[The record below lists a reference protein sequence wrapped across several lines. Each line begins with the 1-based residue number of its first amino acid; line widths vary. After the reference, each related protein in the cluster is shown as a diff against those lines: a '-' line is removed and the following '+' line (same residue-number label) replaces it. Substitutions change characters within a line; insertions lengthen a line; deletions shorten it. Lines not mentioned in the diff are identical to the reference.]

1 MFVFGIIIILIIL
14 FRNIDSSFI
23 NFSDRIKTLKIT
35 SSPLMINIAYN
46 LLYCFSWCQIQ
57 LCKIKTNI
65 RTELTNIDLCFKNY
79 LKDKGWITDIVINEM
94 IIIDNNGNEICNLR
108 IENKVIVENDCA
120 NIDYAGILLLDEDI
134 NTNCVN
140 HVFYEKIPKNID
152 YKVSKLKFMSIE
164 LDYNNNNYLIDL
176 KNNDNNYYIVNNYLN
191 EFFFK
196 YYIKNILNL
205 SIDQNNFNY
214 NVTIIDNDVNIIY
227 LLPYQSIKINEDN
240 YEIFP
245 IENIESNDES
255 NIETNDTS
263 DDKISENNIHVD
275 NLPIRINS
283 DDKLIENNVFVDKI
297 SENSDS
303 DDKSRNNSII
313 YDSDEYVKLETA

>member
-23 NFSDRIKTLKIT
+23 NFLDKLKIT

-79 LKDKGWITDIVINEM
+79 LKDKGWITDIVVNEM
-94 IIIDNNGNEICNLR
+94 IIIDNNGNELCNLY
-108 IENKVIVENDCA
+108 IKNKSIVENDYT
-120 NIDYAGILLLDEDI
+120 NIEYAGIILLDKDI
-134 NTNCVN
+134 DTNCVN
-140 HVFYEKIPKNID
+140 HVFYKKFPNNID

-164 LDYNNNNYLIDL
+164 LHYNNNNYLIDL
-176 KNNDNNYYIVNNYLN
+176 KNNNNNYYIVNNYLN

-205 SIDQNNFNY
+205 KIDQDNFDY
-214 NVTIIDNDVNIIY
+214 NVTIIDNDVNIIN
-227 LLPYQSIKINEDN
+227 LLPHQTIKINEDN

-245 IENIESNDES
+245 IENTDSN
-255 NIETNDTS
+255 NIS
-263 DDKISENNIHVD
+263 DDKTSANDDYVD
-275 NLPIRINS
+275 NLPIRIDS
-283 DDKLIENNVFVDKI
+283 DDKLIENNVFVDKL
-297 SENSDS
+297 SEHSDS
-303 DDKSRNNSII
+303 DDK
-313 YDSDEYVKLETA
+313 

>member
-23 NFSDRIKTLKIT
+23 NFLDKLKIT

-79 LKDKGWITDIVINEM
+79 LKDKGWITDIVVNEM
-94 IIIDNNGNEICNLR
+94 IIIDNNGNELCNLY
-108 IENKVIVENDCA
+108 IKNKSIVENDYT
-120 NIDYAGILLLDEDI
+120 NIEYAGIILLDKDI
-134 NTNCVN
+134 DTNCVN
-140 HVFYEKIPKNID
+140 HVFYKKFPNNID

-164 LDYNNNNYLIDL
+164 LHYNNNNYLIDL
-176 KNNDNNYYIVNNYLN
+176 KNNNNNYYIVNNYLN
-191 EFFFK
+191 DFFFK

-205 SIDQNNFNY
+205 KIDQDNFDY
-214 NVTIIDNDVNIIY
+214 NVTIIDNDVNIIN
-227 LLPYQSIKINEDN
+227 LLPHQTIKINEDN

-245 IENIESNDES
+245 IENTDSNNS
-255 NIETNDTS
+255 P
-263 DDKISENNIHVD
+263 DDKSCANDDYVD
-275 NLPIRINS
+275 KLPIRIDS
-283 DDKLIENNVFVDKI
+283 DDKLIENNVFVDKL
-297 SENSDS
+297 SEHSDS
-303 DDKSRNNSII
+303 DDKSRNNSMI
-313 YDSDEYVKLETA
+313 YDSDEYVKLETIE